1 MGLNCEVHLYAD
13 LFSIVN
19 TTLSSVG
26 WIQGMWN
33 HGFRGTA
40 DIKELRLWRANYK
53 LNTDFQLRRGSVL
66 LMQIVQGSTI
76 VKKGKLQMK
85 KT

>member
-33 HGFRGTA
+33 HGLEEA